1 MVQALGNWRGCGPL
15 ARTTRPTRFRIVKLP
30 SIYVNRNADLTRWWT
45 TRVSGKA
52 AADLAGKLVTFG
64 VTIAAARAL
73 PADDFGVVALA
84 TTWGWLAGVVTDAGW
99 SMHLA
104 REVARQP
111 SMARSLAHQVV
122 GRRGRAALAA
132 GALTALGGAARLD
145 PAVASGFALIVA
157 SQLAAAV
164 LETSMHLF
172 RGLERTDVE
181 ARIHAAQRLAAG
193 VLAGGVLAL
202 RPSLGGL
209 GAALL
214 LPPLAA
220 LAAARREAHRLTA
233 GPGAAAIAPRLDLA
247 ALRTTVWPLGLATIV
262 SALYFRCDV
271 FFVEHWHGVA
281 AVGAYNAAFRLVDA
295 IRLVPAAVL
304 AVAFPSMVRAR
315 DGATIRRVA
324 LPLTAVG
331 LVAGLG
337 TALTAPLVM
346 HLAYG
351 AKFDGAITS
360 LRLLGAA
367 VPLFFLN
374 YALTHQVIGWD
385 GQRAFLRVTIGA
397 LAVNLVAN
405 LALVPA
411 RGGEGAAIATAITE
425 VSVTLGCLMALTRR
439 AAATPAGVVAPE
451 PVA

>member
-1 MVQALGNWRGCGPL
+1 M
-15 ARTTRPTRFRIVKLP
+15 ARRSLPARFRIVKLP
-30 SIYVNRNADLTRWWT
+30 SLYVNRNADLTRWWT

-73 PADDFGVVALA
+73 PADAFGVVALA
-84 TTWGWLAGVVTDAGW
+84 TTWGWLAGVATDAGW
-99 SMHLA
+99 SMFLA

-111 SMARSLAHQVV
+111 SRARSLADQVLW
-122 GRRGRAALAA
+122 RRGRAALGA
-132 GALTALGGAARLD
+132 GTLTALGG
-145 PAVASGFALIVA
+145 VALLEPSVAPGFALIVA

-193 VLAGGVLAL
+193 VLAAGVLVL

-209 GAALL
+209 GTALL
-214 LPPLAA
+214 LPPIAA
-220 LAAARREAHRLTA
+220 LVAARRKAHRLTA
-233 GPGAAAIAPRLDLA
+233 GPGASAIAPRLDVA
-247 ALRTTVWPLGLATIV
+247 ALRTLVWPLGLATIV

-271 FFVEHWHGVA
+271 FFVEHWHGTA

-315 DGATIRRVA
+315 DAATIRRVA

-331 LVAGLG
+331 LAAGLG
-337 TALTAPLVM
+337 TAFTAPFVM

-385 GQRAFLRVTIGA
+385 GQRAYLRVTVGA

-405 LALVPA
+405 LALVPT

-425 VSVTLGCLMALTRR
+425 VAVTAGCLMALARR
-439 AAATPAGVVAPE
+439 TASTPVAIAPE
-451 PVA
+451 PAA

>member
-1 MVQALGNWRGCGPL
+1 M
-15 ARTTRPTRFRIVKLP
+15 
-30 SIYVNRNADLTRWWT
+30 
-45 TRVSGKA
+45 SGKA

-73 PADDFGVVALA
+73 PAETFGVVALA
-84 TTWGWLAGVVTDAGW
+84 TTWGWLAGVATDAGW
-99 SMHLA
+99 SMYLA
-104 REVARQP
+104 REVARRP
-111 SMARSLAHQVV
+111 SMARSLARQVV
-122 GRRGRAALAA
+122 WRRGRAALGA
-132 GALTALGGAARLD
+132 GLLTTLGGVALLD
-145 PAVASGFALIVA
+145 PAVAAGFALVA
-157 SQLAAAV
+157 WSQLAAAV
-164 LETSMHLF
+164 LETSMHVF
-172 RGLERTDVE
+172 RGLERTDIE
-181 ARIHAAQRLAAG
+181 ARLHAAQRVAAG
-193 VLAGGVLAL
+193 VLAAGAL
-202 RPSLGGL
+202 VARPSLSGL
-209 GAALL
+209 GVALL

-220 LAAARREAHRLTA
+220 IVAARRETQRLTE
-233 GPGAAAIAPRLDLA
+233 GSGASAEAPWLDLA
-247 ALRTTVWPLGLATIV
+247 ALRTLVWPLGLATIV
-262 SALYFRCDV
+262 SAVYFRCDV
-271 FFVEHWHGVA
+271 FFVEHWHGAA

-295 IRLVPAAVL
+295 IRLFPAAVL

-331 LVAGLG
+331 LAAGIA
-337 TALTAPLVM
+337 TSLTAPFVM

-360 LRLLGAA
+360 LRWLGLA

-397 LAVNLVAN
+397 LAVNLAAN

-411 RGGEGAAIATAITE
+411 RGGDGAAIATAITE
-425 VSVTLGCLMALTRR
+425 VAVTAGCLMALARR
-439 AAATPAGVVAPE
+439 TAGEPTGVVAPE

>member
-1 MVQALGNWRGCGPL
+1 M
-15 ARTTRPTRFRIVKLP
+15 ARPSPWARFRIVKLP
-30 SIYVNRNADLTRWWT
+30 SVYVNRNAGLTRWWT

-84 TTWGWLAGVVTDAGW
+84 TTWGWLAGVTTDAGW
-99 SMHLA
+99 SMYLA

-111 SMARSLAHQVV
+111 ARARALADQVV
-122 GRRGRAALAA
+122 WRRGRAALGA
-132 GALTALGGAARLD
+132 GVLTALGGAALLD
-145 PAVASGFALIVA
+145 PSVAPGFALIVA
-157 SQLAAAV
+157 SQLASAV

-172 RGLERTDVE
+172 RGLERTDIE
-181 ARIHAAQRLAAG
+181 ARIHAAQRLSAG
-193 VLAGGVLAL
+193 VFAGAVLAL
-202 RPSLGGL
+202 RPSLAGL

-214 LPPLAA
+214 LAPMAA
-220 LAAARREAHRLTA
+220 LFVARREAHRLTA
-233 GPGAAAIAPRLDLA
+233 GPGASASAPRLDLA
-247 ALRTTVWPLGLATIV
+247 TLRTLVWPLGLATIV

-271 FFVEHWHGVA
+271 FFVEHWHGTA

-324 LPLTAVG
+324 LPLTAIGVA
-331 LVAGLG
+331 AGLG
-337 TALTAPLVM
+337 TALTAPFVM

-351 AKFDGAITS
+351 AKFDGAIAS

-385 GQRAFLRVTIGA
+385 GQRAYLRVTIGA

-405 LALVPA
+405 LALVPT

-425 VSVTLGCLMALTRR
+425 VAVTAGCLLALSRR
-439 AAATPAGVVAPE
+439 TASAPVAVAPE
-451 PVA
+451 PAA

>member
-1 MVQALGNWRGCGPL
+1 MARG
-15 ARTTRPTRFRIVKLP
+15 PTPARFRVVKLP
-30 SIYVNRNADLTRWWT
+30 SIYVNGDARLTRWWT
-45 TRVSGKA
+45 GRVTGKA

-73 PADDFGVVALA
+73 PADTFGVVALA

-104 REVARQP
+104 REVARRP
-111 SMARSLAHQVV
+111 DMARSLATQVLW
-122 GRRGRAALAA
+122 RRGRAALAA
-132 GALTALGGAARLD
+132 GAITAAGGAARLD
-145 PAVASGFALIVA
+145 GGAALGFALLA
-157 SQLAAAV
+157 GAQLAAAV

-181 ARIHAAQRLAAG
+181 ARLHAAQRLSAG
-193 VLAGGVLAL
+193 ILAGLALLL
-202 RPSLGGL
+202 RPSLEALGL
-209 GAALL
+209 ALL

-220 LAAARREAHRLTA
+220 LVAAQRQGHRLTA
-233 GPGAAAIAPRLDLA
+233 GAGASAVAPRLPLSE
-247 ALRTTVWPLGLATIV
+247 LRARVWPLGLGVIV

-271 FFVEHWHGVA
+271 FFVEHWHGAA

-295 IRLVPAAVL
+295 IRLFPAAVL
-304 AVAFPSMVRAR
+304 AVAFPSLVRAT
-315 DGATIRRVA
+315 DAGAIRRVA
-324 LPLTAVG
+324 WPLTAVG
-331 LVAGLG
+331 VVAGAT

-351 AKFDGAITS
+351 SRFDGAVTS
-360 LRLLGAA
+360 LRWLGLA

-385 GQRAFLRVTIGA
+385 GQRAYLRVAIGA
-397 LAVNLVAN
+397 LIVNLAAN

-411 RGGEGAAIATAITE
+411 RGGEGAALATAITE
-425 VSVTLGCLMALTRR
+425 VAVTIGCLAALSRR
-439 AAATPAGVVAPE
+439 SPAPAVIAPE
-451 PVA
+451 PAA

>member
-1 MVQALGNWRGCGPL
+1 M
-15 ARTTRPTRFRIVKLP
+15 ARTARPARFRIVKLP
-30 SIYVNRNADLTRWWT
+30 SVYVNRNADLTRWWT

-73 PADDFGVVALA
+73 PADAFGVVALA
-84 TTWGWLAGVVTDAGW
+84 TTWGWLAGVATDAGW
-99 SMHLA
+99 SMFLA

-111 SMARSLAHQVV
+111 SRARSLADQVLW
-122 GRRGRAALAA
+122 RRGRAALGA
-132 GALTALGGAARLD
+132 GVLTALGG
-145 PAVASGFALIVA
+145 VALLEPSVAPGFALLVA

-193 VLAGGVLAL
+193 TLAAGVLVV
-202 RPSLGGL
+202 RPSLAGL
-209 GAALL
+209 GLALL
-214 LPPLAA
+214 LPPVAA
-220 LAAARREAHRLTA
+220 LIAARREAHRLTA
-233 GPGAAAIAPRLDLA
+233 GAGASAIAPRLDLA
-247 ALRTTVWPLGLATIV
+247 ALRTLVWPLGLATIV

-271 FFVEHWHGVA
+271 FFVEHWHGPA

-315 DGATIRRVA
+315 DAATIRRVA

-331 LVAGLG
+331 LAAGLG
-337 TALTAPLVM
+337 TALTAPFVM

-360 LRLLGAA
+360 LRLLGLA

-385 GQRAFLRVTIGA
+385 GQRAYLRVTIGA

-405 LALVPA
+405 LALVPT

-425 VSVTLGCLMALTRR
+425 VAVTAGCLMALARR
-439 AAATPAGVVAPE
+439 TASAPVAIAPE